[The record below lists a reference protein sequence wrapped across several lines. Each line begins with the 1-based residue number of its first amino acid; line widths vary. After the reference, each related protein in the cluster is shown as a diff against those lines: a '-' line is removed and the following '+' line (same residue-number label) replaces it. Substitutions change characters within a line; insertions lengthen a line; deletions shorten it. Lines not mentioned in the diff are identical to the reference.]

1 MLHRTGAVLFAGLS
15 GVGAFSVSAPRMV
28 LNALPKV
35 KLAPAPAGPE
45 HYAPWSPA
53 SWRGYRCEQLPEYP
67 DKAAEADVEAR
78 LRKCAPL
85 VFAGEMRQLQERLAA
100 AQQGQGFLL
109 MGGDCAESFAEFS
122 TDHVRDTM
130 RVLLQMALTITYGSG
145 KPVIKIGRMA
155 GQFAKP
161 RSSPV
166 ETKEVDGVSVSLPSY
181 KGDNV
186 NGQAF
191 TLEART
197 PNPELMVKAYH
208 QCSQTLNILRAFTK
222 GGCVFLVDMLYAY
235 FGVEG
240 QLDQPLRTS
249 VSSLL

>member
-1 MLHRTGAVLFAGLS
+1 MVSRTGDVLLATSSIVS
-15 GVGAFSVSAPRMV
+15 GFSAPRMV
-28 LNALPKV
+28 LNDVPKV
-35 KLAPAPAGPE
+35 KLADPTGSERRGA
-45 HYAPWSPA
+45 WSPG
-53 SWRGYRCEQLPEYP
+53 SWRGFRCEQLPEYP
-67 DKAAEADVEAR
+67 DKAAEADVEER
-78 LRKCAPL
+78 LSKCAPL

-166 ETKEVDGVSVSLPSY
+166 ETKVVDGVEVSLPSY

-186 NGQAF
+186 NEQAF
-191 TLEART
+191 TLESRT

-222 GGCVFLVDMLYAY
+222 GG
-235 FGVEG
+235 
-240 QLDQPLRTS
+240 
-249 VSSLL
+249 